1 MSEDPAEPPPAPE
14 PPAPAKGG
22 LQGAL
27 PLILSASFVLTIVG
41 LAGYQLRNWS
51 GVAFGLG
58 VAQVALYLL
67 WLAVEAKVAAGEVS
81 QEETRRD
88 KGTLEVYAAGR
99 FLTVAAALA
108 LPGYPLAQHVPGLPA
123 LLLPALGLTIYL
135 LGVGFRLWAIR
146 TLGRFYSHR
155 VRQQEEHQVV
165 SSGPYTLLR
174 HPAYTGMLSAHL
186 GFLLVFFNLWAAL
199 LLFGLFAPAVC
210 WRIKVEEEMLRGIPG
225 WPEFAATRKRL
236 IPFVW

>member
-1 MSEDPAEPPPAPE
+1 MSDDAPQGPPVSE
-14 PPAPAKGG
+14 SPAPAKGG

-27 PLILSASFVLTIVG
+27 PLILSGSFVLTIVG
-41 LAGYQLRNWS
+41 LAVYQLRQWS
-51 GVAFGLG
+51 GLAFGIG

-67 WLAVEAKVAAGEVS
+67 WLAVEAKVAVGEVE

-108 LPGYPLAQHVPGLPA
+108 LPAYPLARHLPA
-123 LLLPALGLTIYL
+123 APVWLLPALGLGVYVA
-135 LGVGFRLWAIR
+135 GVGFRLWAIR

-165 SSGPYTLLR
+165 STGPYTLLR
-174 HPAYTGMLSAHL
+174 HPAYTGMLSAHV
-186 GFLLVFFNLWAAL
+186 GFLLVFFNPWAAL

-210 WRIKVEEEMLRGIPG
+210 WRIKVEEEMLAGIPG